1 MNIVVTIPWGAV
13 VGGCSASRA
22 RRVPLLIA
30 SSCFKRSG
38 GAFDVV
44 EFIERA
50 TAEPMAMASRSSSS
64 SSSSSLAELVSAA
77 EGAVAILTGDGESAV
92 LQARMESW
100 AGLVG
105 AARRRGEF
113 ARRYVTRYARF
124 EPDAGAFVLPA
135 KGDEQPEFAR
145 PAAWGFTA
153 TDRGV
158 RWTGD
163 GVFSSPP
170 PVKSHPFKSSP
181 HRSSPD
187 WFRPRFEGEFEEKWV
202 GRGDPLRCLPQLRQI
217 RLACESAEAGTAA
230 AYELALSLGRCRL
243 FGVKVEEDFALGQAA
258 FFAASGQ
265 MIEHLKRVARWV
277 MGAGDVCAYLLRNAA
292 LEMLEIRMDAH
303 AAYLALDE
311 AYAAARFEGHPR
323 ADHMGRRLN
332 QVRRM
337 IDVVDGNL
345 KEQEEL
351 LRLAAGT
358 HLLENWRRLLAPCFR
373 GAMPWWVEIGD

>member
-1 MNIVVTIPWGAV
+1 
-13 VGGCSASRA
+13 
-22 RRVPLLIA
+22 LIA

-50 TAEPMAMASRSSSS
+50 TAEPMAMVTRSDAA
-64 SSSSSLAELVSAA
+64 SLAELVSVAD
-77 EGAVAILTGDGESAV
+77 GAVAILTGNGESAV
-92 LQARMESW
+92 LQARADSW
-100 AGLVG
+100 AALVG

-113 ARRYVTRYARF
+113 ARRYVTRYAQF
-124 EPDAGAFVLPA
+124 NPDAAAFVLPE

-145 PAAWGFTA
+145 PATWGFTA

-158 RWTGD
+158 RWTGE
-163 GVFSSPP
+163 GVFDASPAL
-170 PVKSHPFKSSP
+170 KSHSFKSSP

-187 WFRPRFEGEFEEKWV
+187 WFQPRFEGEFEEKLV
-202 GRGDPLRCLPQLRQI
+202 GRGDPLQCLPQLRQVQS
-217 RLACESAEAGTAA
+217 ACECAESGTAP
-230 AYELALSLGRCRL
+230 AYELALALGRCRL
-243 FGVKVEEDFALGQAA
+243 FGVKVEEDFTLGHAA
-258 FFAASGQ
+258 FFAASDQ
-265 MIEHLKRVARWV
+265 MIEQLKRVARWV
-277 MGAGDVCAYLLRNAA
+277 VGAGDVCAYLLRNVA

-311 AYAAARFEGHPR
+311 AYAAARCEGHPQ
-323 ADHMGRRLN
+323 ADHMARRLN

-345 KEQEEL
+345 KEQEQL
-351 LRLAAGT
+351 LRLAAST

-373 GAMPWWVEIGD
+373 GAMPWWVELCRV

>member
-1 MNIVVTIPWGAV
+1 MNTVVTIPWGAV
-13 VGGCSASRA
+13 VGGCPPSRA

-44 EFIERA
+44 EFIDRA
-50 TAEPMAMASRSSSS
+50 TAEPMAMVTRSDAA
-64 SSSSSLAELVSAA
+64 SLAELVLAA
-77 EGAVAILTGDGESAV
+77 DGAVAILTGNGESAV
-92 LQARMESW
+92 LQARADSW
-100 AGLVG
+100 AALVG

-113 ARRYVTRYARF
+113 ARRYVTRYAQF
-124 EPDAGAFVLPA
+124 DPDAAAFVLPE
-135 KGDEQPEFAR
+135 KGEETPEFAR

-158 RWTGD
+158 RWTGE
-163 GVFSSPP
+163 GVFDSSRAP
-170 PVKSHPFKSSP
+170 KSHSFKSSP

-187 WFRPRFEGEFEEKWV
+187 WFCSRFEGEFEEKLI
-202 GRGDPLRCLPQLRQI
+202 GRGDPLQCLPQLRQV
-217 RLACESAEAGTAA
+217 RSVCESAENGNAP
-230 AYELALSLGRCRL
+230 AYELALALGRCRL
-243 FGVKVEEDFALGQAA
+243 FGVKVEEDFTLGPAA
-258 FFAASGQ
+258 FVAASEQ
-265 MIEHLKRVARWV
+265 MIEHLKQVARWV
-277 MGAGDVCAYLLRNAA
+277 VGAGDVCAYLLRNVA

-311 AYAAARFEGHPR
+311 AYSAARCEGHPQG
-323 ADHMGRRLN
+323 DHMARRLN

-345 KEQEEL
+345 KEQEQL
-351 LRLAAGT
+351 LRLAAST

-373 GAMPWWVEIGD
+373 GAMPWWAAS